1 MSMSHIKWIG
11 IINSEIADYQNR
23 WFWRLVFAPTAAL
36 RQEGTSYYYLHPS
49 REIELESAPIKAI
62 CRVLE
67 NAELN
72 YKTCKTWTTDGFY
85 RKTKEMVFFTAAMKI
100 TVQAITEVWL
110 WEQKMKCTTLF

>member
-1 MSMSHIKWIG
+1 MLFIEAEIDDFEGLFLFLPQHLDRKEHHI
-11 IINSEIADYQNR
+11 IIC
-23 WFWRLVFAPTAAL
+23 V
-36 RQEGTSYYYLHPS
+36 PS

-85 RKTKEMVFFTAAMKI
+85 RKTKEMVFL
-100 TVQAITEVWL
+100 QRP
-110 WEQKMKCTTLF
+110 